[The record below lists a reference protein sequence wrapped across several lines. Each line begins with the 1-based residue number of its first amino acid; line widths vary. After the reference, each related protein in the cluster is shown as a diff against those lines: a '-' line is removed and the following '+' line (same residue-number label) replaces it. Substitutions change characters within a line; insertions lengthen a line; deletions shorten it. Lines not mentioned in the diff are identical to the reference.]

1 MPHILAISVGPV
13 QDFIAAARKTRDL
26 WAGSEMLSE
35 ISRAVATAVE
45 SHVNAGNLVFPP
57 QTGIEQIANKIVA
70 VVPDGKD
77 PVMIAATAREC
88 AEKLLEEWL
97 DSANGA
103 KQTCENSGVKKGINW
118 AAARAQVED
127 FLEYYAAWCPY
138 EADNGYAAA
147 RVNADRLLAGRKAL
161 RDFQQAV
168 SEPGV
173 PKSSLDGGRDAVVNG
188 KQLTTGNRLALGIR
202 EGELLDGISLM
213 KRLYK
218 KDSLR
223 FASVSRVAADPFIR
237 ALPDCLVQT
246 MSKSLE
252 ELAATPFVQKLGKA
266 PAHYERCPYDT
277 QLFYGPP
284 SDAEMNKEGLDDGKQ
299 GAVKGFC
306 EWLFEQTKLRPCP
319 YVAVLHADGDFM
331 GALISSLKSKDAH
344 RKLSEWLAAFAR
356 EAGQIVEKNY
366 GSLVYS
372 GGDDVLAFLPLD
384 TALKCAA
391 ELHEA
396 FEAALEL
403 CCPPGLD
410 RKPSLSVG
418 VAIGHYSAPLQ
429 KLIEWSREAEH
440 AAKGRKDANGKVVK
454 NALAV
459 HLHTHSA
466 GDDFVESVRGW
477 DENPVQDYWEKWTG
491 LLRDEK
497 LSNQAAYHLRALCRE
512 LRDAGLGGSPVL
524 EKEARRIIARKREGR
539 GGSAVTQAVQDALIG
554 GSAHFSLEKLQRTV
568 SELIISRRLVEAD
581 MGTGAT
587 GGSNP

>member
-35 ISRAVATAVE
+35 ISREVANAVE
-45 SHVNAGNLVFPP
+45 NEAGVDSLVFPP
-57 QTGIEQIANKIVA
+57 DRTVKQVANKIVA
-70 VVPDGKD
+70 VVPDDKD
-77 PVMIAATAREC
+77 PAAIATAARER
-88 AEKLLEEWL
+88 AEELLANWL
-97 DSANGA
+97 NDQDGA
-103 KQTCENSGVKKGINW
+103 KKTAVKANVKTGINW
-118 AAARAQVED
+118 AAAEAQLPG
-127 FLEYYAAWCPY
+127 FLEFYAAWWPY
-138 EADNGYAAA
+138 SGEEEYARA
-147 RVNADRLLAGRKAL
+147 REMADRLLAGRKAL

-168 SEPGV
+168 SDPGV

-188 KQLTTGNRLALGIR
+188 KELTPDNRLALGIR

-213 KRLYK
+213 KRLYE

-223 FASVSRVAADPFIR
+223 FVSVSRVAADPFIR
-237 ALPDCLVQT
+237 ALPDCLVQE

-252 ELAATPFVQKLGKA
+252 QLAATPFVQKLGNA
-266 PAHYERCPYDT
+266 PKHYERCPYDT

-284 SDAEMNKEGLDDGKQ
+284 SDAEMNKEGLDSSGQD
-299 GAVKGFC
+299 AVKGFC
-306 EWLFEQTKLRPCP
+306 DRLFEQTKLRPCP
-319 YVAVLHADGDFM
+319 HVAVLHADGDFM

-344 RKLSEWLAAFAR
+344 RKLSEALALFAR
-356 EAGQIVEKNY
+356 KAGQIVEKNC

-391 ELHEA
+391 DLHEA
-396 FEAALEL
+396 FKTE
-403 CCPPGLD
+403 LD

-418 VAIGHYSAPLQ
+418 VAVGHYSAPLQ

-440 AAKGRKDANGKVVK
+440 AAKGRKDANGKIVK

-466 GDDFVESVRGW
+466 GDDFVASVRGW
-477 DENPVQDYWEKWTG
+477 DENPVQEYWEKWSG

-497 LSNQAAYHLRALCRE
+497 LSNQAAYHLRALARE
-512 LRDAGLGGSPVL
+512 FRDAGLGGSPLL

-539 GGSAVTQAVQDALIG
+539 GGSAVTQEVQDALIG
-554 GSAHFSLEKLQRTV
+554 DPEHFSLEKLQRTV

-587 GGSNP
+587 GGPNP